1 MKLVKKNRSV
11 LSVLKTF
18 NLKLRKAILKV
29 VDTEVITTLGECGLN
44 TLNND
49 IKINEVTYEN
59 TPVRDS
65 PEKANEEWVEGE
77 SYFVPSSESDEIET
91 GSSQL
96 FGNVAGKYLSPY
108 VHRIGELE
116 EVNPHLRGG
125 RVENHL
131 GKTPPVHPTEIRTSI
146 SPSSAAELNTT
157 SALANY
163 ATECFFYVFQINELS
178 HVTIPVMLLPDDFRA
193 YSKLKVDN
201 HLFNK
206 ENMPSHFK
214 VKEYCPLVFRNL
226 RERFGIDDLDYK
238 ESMTRSQPVLV
249 DSPGKS
255 GAKFYQSYDR
265 LFIVKT
271 LTSEEVERMHS
282 FLKHYHPYIVE
293 RHGKTLLPQYLG
305 MYRLTVDGVEHYMVA
320 MRNVFSN
327 HLRTHRKFDLKGS
340 TVDREASDKERE
352 KDLPTLKD
360 NDFVKEGMKIY
371 IGDDAK
377 EKLIETLTADVEFL
391 TKLHLMDYSLLLG
404 VHDCTRAEQ
413 ENSEQIEQE
422 DEDNGVDDDDDS
434 ETGSGVDIRQ
444 GAGDRWCMLGSMTT
458 PPDSPHAAL
467 MRETSLQYET
477 GIVPELDIYAIPS
490 SENAPW
496 KEIYFLAIID
506 VLTHYGVRKQAAK
519 AAKTVKYGANV
530 DGISTCDPEQYGKRF
545 IEFLSKAIE

>member
-1 MKLVKKNRSV
+1 MSVSQVQGGLSKLKKKHFRVKHQKVKLFRANEPL
-11 LSVLKTF
+11 LSVF
-18 NLKLRKAILKV
+18 MW
-29 VDTEVITTLGECGLN
+29 G
-44 TLNND
+44 
-49 IKINEVTYEN
+49 
-59 TPVRDS
+59 
-65 PEKANEEWVEGE
+65 
-77 SYFVPSSESDEIET
+77 
-91 GSSQL
+91 
-96 FGNVAGKYLSPY
+96 
-108 VHRIGELE
+108 
-116 EVNPHLRGG
+116 VNH
-125 RVENHL
+125 
-131 GKTPPVHPTEIRTSI
+131 T
-146 SPSSAAELNTT
+146 
-157 SALANY
+157 
-163 ATECFFYVFQINELS
+163 INELS

-226 RERFGIDDLDYK
+226 RERFGIDDLDFK

-249 DSPGKS
+249 DTPGKS

-265 LFIVKT
+265 LFIIKT

-305 MYRLTVDGVEHYMVA
+305 MYRLTVDGVEHYLVA

-327 HLRTHRKFDLKGS
+327 HLQTHRKFDLKGS
-340 TVDREASDKERE
+340 TVDREASDKEKE

-377 EKLIETLTADVEFL
+377 EKLLETLTADVEFL

-404 VHDCTRAEQ
+404 VHDCARAEQ
-413 ENSEQIEQE
+413 ENRERAEQE
-422 DEDNGVDDDDDS
+422 EEENNGVDDDEDS
-434 ETGSGVDIRQ
+434 ESGSGLETR
-444 GAGDRWCMLGSMTT
+444 GGDRWPGGAT

-467 MRETSLQYET
+467 ARETSLQYET

-490 SENAPW
+490 LEGAPL
-496 KEIYFLAIID
+496 KEIYFLALID

-545 IEFLSKAIE
+545 IEFMSKAIE